1 MDLSYKKNIKNL
13 LKSKQVKPTKRLGQ
27 NFLVDSKI
35 IKNIIKAAD
44 LNSKDFVLEIG
55 PGLGVLTKELVQ
67 RAKKVIAV
75 EKDKNMVKLLQE
87 NLKAKNLEIINK
99 DILKFVPEFKNYKI
113 VANLPF
119 YLTSPAIRRF
129 LEAIDNPPQQMVLVV
144 QKEVGQRICAS
155 PPRMSILAVSVQAY
169 AKAEILSYISKK
181 SFWPEPKVDSA
192 VIRITPCLSNYVYI
206 SPEKREVFFKIIKAG
221 FCQPRKQLI
230 NNFSKSLKLDKEK
243 VKKWLLKNKI
253 QPSQR
258 AETLDIK
265 NWISLTETYFK
276 GMTFIDLMT

>member
-13 LKSKQVKPTKRLGQ
+13 LKSERIKPLKRLGQ
-27 NFLVDSKI
+27 NFLADSGA
-35 IKNIIKAAD
+35 IKKIIKAAD
-44 LNSKDFVLEIG
+44 LNSEDLVLEIG

-67 RAKKVIAV
+67 KVKKVIAV
-75 EKDKNMVKLLQE
+75 EKDKNMVKLLKE
-87 NLKAKNLEIINK
+87 SLNNKNLEIIDR
-99 DILKFVPEFKNYKI
+99 DILKFIPEFKNYKI

-119 YLTSPAIRRF
+119 YLTAPVIRRF
-129 LEAIDNPPQQMVLVV
+129 LEAINNPSQQMVLVV

-155 PPRMSILAVSVQAY
+155 PPKMSILAVSVQAY
-169 AKAEILSYISKK
+169 AKTEIVSYISRK
-181 SFWPEPKVDSA
+181 SFWPVPKVDSA
-192 VIRITPCLSNYVYI
+192 IIKISPCLSNYAY
-206 SPEKREVFFKIIKAG
+206 SEKRDLFFKIVKAG

-253 QPSQR
+253 QPAQR
-258 AETLDIK
+258 AETLNLK

-276 GMTFIDLMT
+276 GMTFMDLIV